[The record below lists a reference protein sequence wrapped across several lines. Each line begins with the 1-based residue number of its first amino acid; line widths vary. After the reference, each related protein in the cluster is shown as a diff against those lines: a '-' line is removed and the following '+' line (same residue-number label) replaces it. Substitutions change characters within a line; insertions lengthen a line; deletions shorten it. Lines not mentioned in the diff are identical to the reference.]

1 MKRIRLFTLLAAV
14 ILIVS
19 SCSKKDDSQRFKLLT
34 GHIWESDELLVDGVD
49 ESGAGMLLEEFVG
62 DAHFKTDGTGT
73 FGQYTGT
80 WSFSNNET
88 KITIASPALMNGL
101 RVTLNIEELT
111 SEVFAISTTL
121 PIKLDPANPNLVELS
136 FTAK

>member
-1 MKRIRLFTLLAAV
+1 MKRIRLFTLLSAV
-14 ILIVS
+14 VIIIS
-19 SCSKKDDSQRFKLLT
+19 SCSKKDDSERFKLLT
-34 GHIWESDELLVDGVD
+34 GHIWESSELLVDGVD

-62 DAHFKTDGTGT
+62 DAEFKTDGTGT

-88 KITIASPALMNGL
+88 KITISSPSLMNGIP
-101 RVTLNIEELT
+101 VTLNIEELT
-111 SEVFAISTTL
+111 SAVFKMSTTL
-121 PIKLDPANPNLVELS
+121 AIKLDLQNPNLIELT

>member
-1 MKRIRLFTLLAAV
+1 MKSIRLFTLLAAV
-14 ILIVS
+14 VIIIS
-19 SCSKKDDSQRFKLLT
+19 SCSKKDDSERFKLLT

-62 DAHFKTDGTGT
+62 DAEFKTDGTGT

-88 KITIASPALMNGL
+88 KITISSPALMNGIP
-101 RVTLNIEELT
+101 VTLNIEELT
-111 SEVFAISTTL
+111 SGVFKMSTTL
-121 PIKLDPANPNLVELS
+121 PIKGDLANPNLIELG
-136 FTAK
+136 FVAK

>member
-1 MKRIRLFTLLAAV
+1 MKRIRLFTLLTAV
-14 ILIVS
+14 IIIFS

-49 ESGAGMLLEEFVG
+49 ESGVGMLLEEFVG
-62 DAHFKTDGTGT
+62 DAQFKNDGTGT

-88 KITIASPALMNGL
+88 KITIASPSLMNGIP
-101 RVTLNIEELT
+101 VTLNIDELT

-121 PIKLDPANPNLVELS
+121 AIKLDPANPNLVELS